1 MMFKIMEKIASLPL
15 VNYVAYKIAKNW
27 IAGKTLLDAINYS
40 KKANTKCLDV
50 IINYLGEELSNTK
63 DVHNSVMEYGEI
75 LSAIKRNKINGC
87 ISVKLTQLGLTIDKD
102 LCIRN
107 LITLAV
113 VSKHLGKLIWIDM
126 EGCNFVEDAIDIY
139 LKVFSKNKNVG
150 LCIQSYLRRS
160 EDDIIRILRTGGN
173 IRLVKGAYIE
183 SEDIA
188 YKSKNDV
195 YQNYKKLMEYLFKNS
210 RGMFSIAT
218 HDDRLTSYAEELSKK
233 YKRNFEFGM
242 LKGIRDKLKSELLSK
257 GFRVTEYVPYGEN
270 WLPYSIRRI
279 RENPSNI
286 MLLAKSLIFK

>member
-1 MMFKIMEKIASLPL
+1 MEKIASLPL

-113 VSKHLGKLIWIDM
+113 VSKHLGKLIWID
-126 EGCNFVEDAIDIY
+126 FVE
-139 LKVFSKNKNVG
+139 
-150 LCIQSYLRRS
+150 
-160 EDDIIRILRTGGN
+160 GN
-173 IRLVKGAYIE
+173 LVC
-183 SEDIA
+183 
-188 YKSKNDV
+188 
-195 YQNYKKLMEYLFKNS
+195 
-210 RGMFSIAT
+210 
-218 HDDRLTSYAEELSKK
+218 
-233 YKRNFEFGM
+233 
-242 LKGIRDKLKSELLSK
+242 
-257 GFRVTEYVPYGEN
+257 
-270 WLPYSIRRI
+270 
-279 RENPSNI
+279 
-286 MLLAKSLIFK
+286 